1 MCIGS
6 RRSLFLR
13 RRPYFTMGIRN
24 RTKIIQISDLFG
36 VDENG
41 KTLKDYIQKVRATQK
56 HGKEEEKE
64 EQRTQIY

>member
-1 MCIGS
+1 
-6 RRSLFLR
+6 
-13 RRPYFTMGIRN
+13 MGIRN